1 MLPEPTEDTAEIG
14 RKILGDTTVSEGKFK
29 NDLNLLAITG
39 PQNNLFPSVPCMQQ
53 VIIV

>member
-1 MLPEPTEDTAEIG
+1 MLPEPSEDTAEIG

-29 NDLNLLAITG
+29 NDLKPIGDHGSTKHSVSLG
-39 PQNNLFPSVPCMQQ
+39 PMQQ